1 VETAKQ
7 DGAAM
12 QRPVM
17 NPTFL
22 NEDAQSAPS
31 RARQWLRAALLLPW
45 RTIKLV
51 FRVLTYDPLSRR
63 GRLRIED
70 GTPLQRFVRGIA
82 YRVAFAPVFIAG
94 ITCLIVYTATH
105 PTSPHTV
112 DQTPSTLDVYY
123 EPVSFLASDGV
134 SLEGLLFPALEAK
147 HVVSEK
153 EKALRKRSP
162 AVVLVHDFG
171 ATRRQMLP
179 LVRPLHDA
187 GFVVLAM
194 NTRGNGAS
202 GAAGQT
208 YGLHEAL
215 DVKAGVEM
223 LRRRTFVDPSKISVV
238 GFGTGGSA
246 ALLTAKRDNAIGAI
260 VLGDPLLNGLDAV
273 LDGRL
278 GPPQEYLSFLR
289 PLCKWTF
296 EIAYRVDADDLQWS
310 EFRDVLEKRAVL
322 IIGEDGKATDFTKQK
337 HIDEICAFLSTRL
350 VGQNA
355 PVARIEK

>member
-1 VETAKQ
+1 
-7 DGAAM
+7 M

-22 NEDAQSAPS
+22 NEQAPSAPS
-31 RARQWLRAALLLPW
+31 RKRQWLLAALLLPW
-45 RTIKLV
+45 RTLKLI

-70 GTPLQRFVRGIA
+70 GTPLQRFIRGIA

-94 ITCLIVYTATH
+94 VTCLIVYTATH
-105 PTSPHTV
+105 PNSPYTV

-123 EPVSFLASDGV
+123 EPVTFLSSDGV
-134 SLEGLLFPALEAK
+134 SLDGLLFPALEAK
-147 HVVSEK
+147 HVVADK

-202 GAAGQT
+202 GAVGQT
-208 YGLHEAL
+208 YGLNEAL

-223 LRRRTFVDPSKISVV
+223 LRRRTFVDPSRISVL
-238 GFGTGGSA
+238 GYGTGASA
-246 ALLTAKRDNAIGAI
+246 ALLTAKRDSAIRAL
-260 VLGDPLLNGLDAV
+260 VLGDPLFNGLDAV

-296 EIAYRVDADDLQWS
+296 EIAYRVDADDLEWS
-310 EFRDVLEKRAVL
+310 EFREVLEKRSVL
-322 IIGEDGKATDFTKQK
+322 MIGEDGKSTDFTKQK
-337 HIDEICAFLSTRL
+337 HVDEICAFLARTL
-350 VGQNA
+350 VPEKA
-355 PVARIEK
+355 PVALIEK